1 MSKEMHN
8 THQNTHHSV
17 IIIGGGLVGGLTAL
31 LLAKA
36 GIQATVLDAS
46 PLLDVEKVL
55 SQTNPRVLA
64 LNKASMHLM
73 EQAGAWQHLQKFQR
87 YQPYSGMQVWHRDGH
102 GEINFGQ
109 ASITSPMPHDWLG
122 IMVEPSVLNLVLQT
136 ELQQKVQDYRT
147 QVKVNRLEK
156 LPQHWQVTLAGGD
169 VLTTDLIIGADGA
182 NSFVRDQVGILLDRL
197 DYKQTAISCAI
208 RTEKTHQHVARQI
221 FLDTGPLA
229 FLPMKSLDAEQQG
242 HWQSIVW
249 TLPTDYADEYRELSD
264 QDFAKKV
271 SQASH
276 YMLGEVQ
283 EVVSRA
289 SFPLAA
295 RQAQSYVTD
304 GVALVG
310 DAAHVIHPLAGQ
322 GVNLGCLD
330 AAVLVDQLIK
340 DHKRSAWA
348 HIQTLRK
355 YEHQRRLHN
364 SLMMHSMSA
373 LGWINTTQLRPLQW
387 VRNEAVHFVANQQN
401 AVDFFNT
408 QASGAPALKDT
419 QYAL

>member
-1 MSKEMHN
+1 MSKDMQS
-8 THQNTHHSV
+8 THLNTHHRV

-46 PLLDVEKVL
+46 PLLDAEKVL

-64 LNKASMHLM
+64 LNQASMHLM
-73 EQAGAWQHLQKFQR
+73 EQVDAWQHLQKFER

-102 GEINFGQ
+102 GEIYFGQ
-109 ASITSPMPHDWLG
+109 ASNSTPMPHDWLG
-122 IMVEPSVLNLVLQT
+122 IMVEPSVLNLALQT

-147 QVKVNRLEK
+147 QVKVTRLEK
-156 LPQHWQVTLAGGD
+156 LPQHWQVTLADGE

-182 NSFVRDQVGILLDRL
+182 NSSVRDQVGILLDRL
-197 DYKQTAISCAI
+197 DYGQTAISCAI
-208 RTEKTHQHVARQI
+208 RTEKAHQHVARQI

-229 FLPMKSLDAEQQG
+229 FLPMKSLEAVQQG

-276 YMLGEVQ
+276 YMLGEVF

-322 GVNLGCLD
+322 GLNMTIRDIKILSGLIDFRVSLGLPIDKIFC
-330 AAVLVDQLIK
+330 
-340 DHKRSAWA
+340 
-348 HIQTLRK
+348 
-355 YEHQRRLHN
+355 
-364 SLMMHSMSA
+364 
-373 LGWINTTQLRPLQW
+373 
-387 VRNEAVHFVANQQN
+387 
-401 AVDFFNT
+401 
-408 QASGAPALKDT
+408 
-419 QYAL
+419 

>member
-1 MSKEMHN
+1 M
-8 THQNTHHSV
+8 
-17 IIIGGGLVGGLTAL
+17 

-46 PLLDVEKVL
+46 PLLDAEKVL

-64 LNKASMHLM
+64 LNQASMHLM
-73 EQAGAWQHLQKFQR
+73 EQVDAWQHLQKFER

-102 GEINFGQ
+102 GEIYFGQ
-109 ASITSPMPHDWLG
+109 ASNSTPMPHDWLG
-122 IMVEPSVLNLVLQT
+122 IMVEPSVLNLALQT
-136 ELQQKVQDYRT
+136 ELQKKVQDYRT
-147 QVKVNRLEK
+147 QVKVTRLEK
-156 LPQHWQVTLAGGD
+156 LPQHWQVTLADGE

-182 NSFVRDQVGILLDRL
+182 NSSVRDQVGILLDRL
-197 DYKQTAISCAI
+197 DYGQTAISCAI
-208 RTEKTHQHVARQI
+208 RTEKAHQHVARQI

-229 FLPMKSLDAEQQG
+229 FLPMKSLEAVQQG

-276 YMLGEVQ
+276 YMLGEVFQ
-283 EVVSRA
+283 VVSRA

-295 RQAQSYVTD
+295 RQAQTYVAD

-340 DHKRSAWA
+340 DHKRGAWA
-348 HIQTLRK
+348 NIQTLRK

-364 SLMMHSMSA
+364 SLMMHSMSG

-387 VRNEAVHFVANQQN
+387 LRNEAVHFVANQQN
-401 AVDFFNT
+401 AVEFFNT
-408 QASGAPALKDT
+408 QASGVPALKDT

>member
-1 MSKEMHN
+1 MQS
-8 THQNTHHSV
+8 THPNTHHRV

-46 PLLDVEKVL
+46 PLLDAEKVL

-64 LNKASMHLM
+64 LNQASMHLM
-73 EQAGAWQHLQKFQR
+73 EQADAWQHLQKFER

-102 GEINFGQ
+102 GEIYFGQ
-109 ASITSPMPHDWLG
+109 ASNSTPMPHDWLG
-122 IMVEPSVLNLVLQT
+122 IMVEPSVLNLALQT
-136 ELQQKVQDYRT
+136 ELQKKVQDYRT
-147 QVKVNRLEK
+147 QVKVTRLEK
-156 LPQHWQVTLAGGD
+156 LPQHWQVTLADGE

-182 NSFVRDQVGILLDRL
+182 NSFVRDQVGILLERL
-197 DYKQTAISCAI
+197 DYGQTAISCAI
-208 RTEKTHQHVARQI
+208 RTEKAHQHVARQI

-276 YMLGEVQ
+276 YMLGEVFQ
-283 EVVSRA
+283 VVSRA

-295 RQAQSYVTD
+295 RQAQSYVAD

-340 DHKRSAWA
+340 DHKRGAWA
-348 HIQTLRK
+348 NIQTLRK

-364 SLMMHSMSA
+364 SLMMHSMSG

-387 VRNEAVHFVANQQN
+387 LRNEAVHFVANQQN
-401 AVDFFNT
+401 AVEFFNT
-408 QASGAPALKDT
+408 QASGVPALKDT

>member
-1 MSKEMHN
+1 MQS
-8 THQNTHHSV
+8 THLNTHHRV

-46 PLLDVEKVL
+46 PLLDAEKVL

-64 LNKASMHLM
+64 LNQASMHLM
-73 EQAGAWQHLQKFQR
+73 EQVDAWQHLQKFER

-102 GEINFGQ
+102 GEIYFGQ
-109 ASITSPMPHDWLG
+109 ASNSTPMPHDW
-122 IMVEPSVLNLVLQT
+122 
-136 ELQQKVQDYRT
+136 QKVQDYRT
-147 QVKVNRLEK
+147 QVKVTRLEK
-156 LPQHWQVTLAGGD
+156 LPQHWQVTLADGE

-182 NSFVRDQVGILLDRL
+182 NSSVRDQVGILLDRL
-197 DYKQTAISCAI
+197 DYGQTAISCAI
-208 RTEKTHQHVARQI
+208 RTEKAHQHVARQI

-229 FLPMKSLDAEQQG
+229 FLPMKSLEAVQQG

-276 YMLGEVQ
+276 YMLGEVFQ
-283 EVVSRA
+283 VVSRA

-295 RQAQSYVTD
+295 RQAQTYVAD

-310 DAAHVIHPLAGQ
+310 DAAHGGIG
-322 GVNLGCLD
+322 
-330 AAVLVDQLIK
+330 
-340 DHKRSAWA
+340 RS
-348 HIQTLRK
+348 T
-355 YEHQRRLHN
+355 N
-364 SLMMHSMSA
+364 
-373 LGWINTTQLRPLQW
+373 
-387 VRNEAVHFVANQQN
+387 
-401 AVDFFNT
+401 
-408 QASGAPALKDT
+408 
-419 QYAL
+419 

>member
-1 MSKEMHN
+1 MQS
-8 THQNTHHSV
+8 THLNTHHRV

-46 PLLDVEKVL
+46 PLLDAEKVL

-64 LNKASMHLM
+64 LNQASMHLM
-73 EQAGAWQHLQKFQR
+73 EQVDAWQHLQKFER

-102 GEINFGQ
+102 GEIYFGQ
-109 ASITSPMPHDWLG
+109 ASNSTPMPHDWLG
-122 IMVEPSVLNLVLQT
+122 IMVEPSVLNLALQT
-136 ELQQKVQDYRT
+136 ELQKKVQDYRT
-147 QVKVNRLEK
+147 QVKVTRLEK
-156 LPQHWQVTLAGGD
+156 LPQHWQVTLADGE

-182 NSFVRDQVGILLDRL
+182 NSSVRDQVGILLDRL
-197 DYKQTAISCAI
+197 DYGQTAISCAI
-208 RTEKTHQHVARQI
+208 RTEKAHQHVARQI

-229 FLPMKSLDAEQQG
+229 FLPMKSLEAVQQG

-276 YMLGEVQ
+276 YMLGEVFQ
-283 EVVSRA
+283 VVSRA

-295 RQAQSYVTD
+295 RQAQTYVAD

-340 DHKRSAWA
+340 DHKRGAWA
-348 HIQTLRK
+348 NIQTLRK

-364 SLMMHSMSA
+364 SLMMHSMSG

-387 VRNEAVHFVANQQN
+387 LRNEAVHFVANQQN
-401 AVDFFNT
+401 AVEFFNT
-408 QASGAPALKDT
+408 QASGVPALKDT

>member
-1 MSKEMHN
+1 MQS
-8 THQNTHHSV
+8 THLNTHHRV

-46 PLLDVEKVL
+46 PLLDAEKVL

-64 LNKASMHLM
+64 LNQASMHLM
-73 EQAGAWQHLQKFQR
+73 EQVDAWQHLQKFER

-102 GEINFGQ
+102 GEIYFGQ
-109 ASITSPMPHDWLG
+109 ASNSTPMPHDWLG
-122 IMVEPSVLNLVLQT
+122 IMVEPSVLNLALQT
-136 ELQQKVQDYRT
+136 ELQKKVQDYRT
-147 QVKVNRLEK
+147 QVKVTRLEK
-156 LPQHWQVTLAGGD
+156 LPQHWQVTLADGE

-182 NSFVRDQVGILLDRL
+182 NSSVRDQVGILLDRL
-197 DYKQTAISCAI
+197 DYGQTAISCAI
-208 RTEKTHQHVARQI
+208 RTEKAHQHVARQI

-229 FLPMKSLDAEQQG
+229 FLPMKSLEAVQQG

-276 YMLGEVQ
+276 YMLGEVFQ
-283 EVVSRA
+283 VVSRA

-295 RQAQSYVTD
+295 RQAQTYVAD

-340 DHKRSAWA
+340 DHKRGAWA
-348 HIQTLRK
+348 NIQTLRK

-364 SLMMHSMSA
+364 SLMMHSMSG
-373 LGWINTTQLRPLQW
+373 LGWINTTLQ
-387 VRNEAVHFVANQQN
+387 FV
-401 AVDFFNT
+401 
-408 QASGAPALKDT
+408 PACSVPINSF
-419 QYAL
+419 ARAWIPV

>member
-1 MSKEMHN
+1 MQS
-8 THQNTHHSV
+8 THLNTHHHV

-46 PLLDVEKVL
+46 PLLDAEKVL

-64 LNKASMHLM
+64 LNQASMHLM
-73 EQAGAWQHLQKFQR
+73 EQADAWQHLQKFER

-102 GEINFGQ
+102 GEIYFGQ
-109 ASITSPMPHDWLG
+109 ASNSTPMPHDWLG
-122 IMVEPSVLNLVLQT
+122 IMVEPSVLNLALQT

-147 QVKVNRLEK
+147 QVKVTRLEK
-156 LPQHWQVTLAGGD
+156 LPQHWQVTLADGE

-197 DYKQTAISCAI
+197 DYGQTAISCAI
-208 RTEKTHQHVARQI
+208 RTEKAHQHVARQI

-295 RQAQSYVTD
+295 RQALSYVAD

-340 DHKRSAWA
+340 DHKRGAWA
-348 HIQTLRK
+348 NIQTLRK

-364 SLMMHSMSA
+364 SLMMHSMSG

-387 VRNEAVHFVANQQN
+387 LRNEAVHFVANQQN
-401 AVDFFNT
+401 AVEFFNT
-408 QASGAPALKDT
+408 QASGVPALKDT

>member
-1 MSKEMHN
+1 MHN
-8 THQNTHHSV
+8 TLQNTHHSV

-46 PLLDVEKVL
+46 PLLDAEKVL

-64 LNKASMHLM
+64 LNQASMHLM
-73 EQAGAWQHLQKFQR
+73 EESGAWQHLQKLQR

-109 ASITSPMPHDWLG
+109 ASMTSPMPHDWLG
-122 IMVEPSVLNLVLQT
+122 IMVEPSVLNLALQT

-147 QVKVNRLEK
+147 QVKVTRLEK
-156 LPQHWQVTLAGGD
+156 LPHHWQVTLVDGE
-169 VLTTDLIIGADGA
+169 VFTTDLIIGADGA
-182 NSFVRDQVGILLDRL
+182 NSFVRDRVGILLDRL
-197 DYKQTAISCAI
+197 DYGQMAISCAI
-208 RTEKTHQHVARQI
+208 RTEKAHQHVARQI

-229 FLPMKSLDAEQQG
+229 FLPMKSLDAEQHG

-249 TLPTDYADEYRELSD
+249 TLPTDYANEYRELSD

-271 SQASH
+271 TQASH
-276 YMLGEVQ
+276 YMLGEVF

-340 DHKRSAWA
+340 DHQRGAWA

-364 SLMMHSMSA
+364 SLMMHSMSG

-387 VRNEAVHFVANQQN
+387 LRNEAVHFVANQQN
-401 AVDFFNT
+401 AVDFFSG
-408 QASGAPALKDT
+408 QASGVPALKDT
-419 QYAL
+419 QYAI

>member
-1 MSKEMHN
+1 MSKDMQS
-8 THQNTHHSV
+8 THLNTHHRV

-46 PLLDVEKVL
+46 PLLDAEKVL

-64 LNKASMHLM
+64 LNQASMHLM
-73 EQAGAWQHLQKFQR
+73 EQADAWQHLQKFER

-102 GEINFGQ
+102 GEIYFGQ
-109 ASITSPMPHDWLG
+109 ATNSTPMPHDWLG
-122 IMVEPSVLNLVLQT
+122 IMVEPSVLNLALQT

-147 QVKVNRLEK
+147 QVNVTRLEK
-156 LPQHWQVTLAGGD
+156 LPQHWQVTLADGE

-182 NSFVRDQVGILLDRL
+182 NSFVRDQVGILLERL
-197 DYKQTAISCAI
+197 DYGQTAISCAI
-208 RTEKTHQHVARQI
+208 RTEKAHQHVARQI

-249 TLPTDYADEYRELSD
+249 TLPTDYADEYRELID

-276 YMLGEVQ
+276 YMLGEVFQ
-283 EVVSRA
+283 VVSRA

-295 RQAQSYVTD
+295 RQALSYVAD

-340 DHKRSAWA
+340 DHKRGAWA
-348 HIQTLRK
+348 NIQTLRK

-364 SLMMHSMSA
+364 SLMMHSMSG

-387 VRNEAVHFVANQQN
+387 LRNEALHFVANQQN

-408 QASGAPALKDT
+408 QASGVPALKDT

>member
-1 MSKEMHN
+1 MSKDMQS
-8 THQNTHHSV
+8 THLNTHHRV

-46 PLLDVEKVL
+46 PLLDAEKVL

-64 LNKASMHLM
+64 LNQASMHLM
-73 EQAGAWQHLQKFQR
+73 EQVDAWQHLQKFER

-102 GEINFGQ
+102 GEIYFGQ
-109 ASITSPMPHDWLG
+109 ASNSTPMPHDWLG
-122 IMVEPSVLNLVLQT
+122 IMVEPSVLNLALQT
-136 ELQQKVQDYRT
+136 ELQKKVQDYRT
-147 QVKVNRLEK
+147 QVKVTRLEK
-156 LPQHWQVTLAGGD
+156 LPQHWQVTLADGE

-182 NSFVRDQVGILLDRL
+182 NSSVRDQVGILLDRL
-197 DYKQTAISCAI
+197 DYGQTAISCAI
-208 RTEKTHQHVARQI
+208 RTEKAHQHVARQI

-229 FLPMKSLDAEQQG
+229 FLPMKSLEAVQQG

-276 YMLGEVQ
+276 YMLGEVFQ
-283 EVVSRA
+283 VVSRA

-295 RQAQSYVTD
+295 RQAQTYVAD

-340 DHKRSAWA
+340 DHKRGAWA
-348 HIQTLRK
+348 NIQTLRK

-364 SLMMHSMSA
+364 SLMMHSMSG

-387 VRNEAVHFVANQQN
+387 LRNEAVHFVANQQN
-401 AVDFFNT
+401 AVEFFNT
-408 QASGAPALKDT
+408 QASGVPALKDT

>member
-1 MSKEMHN
+1 MSKEMQS
-8 THQNTHHSV
+8 THLNTHHRV

-36 GIQATVLDAS
+36 GIHATVLDAS
-46 PLLDVEKVL
+46 PLLDAEKVL

-64 LNKASMHLM
+64 LNQASMHLM
-73 EQAGAWQHLQKFQR
+73 EEAGAWQHLQKLQR

-102 GEINFGQ
+102 GEIYFGQ
-109 ASITSPMPHDWLG
+109 ATNSTPMPHDWLG
-122 IMVEPSVLNLVLQT
+122 IMVEPSVLNLALQT

-147 QVKVNRLEK
+147 QVNVTRLEK
-156 LPQHWQVTLAGGD
+156 LPQHWQVTLADGE

-182 NSFVRDQVGILLDRL
+182 NSFVRDQVGILLERL
-197 DYKQTAISCAI
+197 DYGQTAISCAI
-208 RTEKTHQHVARQI
+208 RTEKAHQHVARQI

-249 TLPTDYADEYRELSD
+249 TLPTDYADEYRELID

-276 YMLGEVQ
+276 YMLGEVFQ
-283 EVVSRA
+283 VVSRA

-295 RQAQSYVTD
+295 RQALSYVAD

-340 DHKRSAWA
+340 DHKRGAWA
-348 HIQTLRK
+348 NIQTLRK

-364 SLMMHSMSA
+364 SLMMHSMSG
-373 LGWINTTQLRPLQW
+373 LGWINSTQLRPLQW
-387 VRNEAVHFVANQQN
+387 LRNEALHFVANQQN

-408 QASGAPALKDT
+408 QASGVPALKDT

>member
-1 MSKEMHN
+1 MSHVQTDVLE
-8 THQNTHHSV
+8 V
-17 IIIGGGLVGGLTAL
+17 VIIGGGLVGGLTAL
-31 LLAKA
+31 LLAQ
-36 GIQATVLDAS
+36 GGVQATVLDAA
-46 PLLDVEKVL
+46 PILDEHKTL
-55 SQTNPRVLA
+55 SVANPRVLA
-64 LNKASMHLM
+64 LSQATIHLLKTVDVWNKIARQM
-73 EQAGAWQHLQKFQR
+73 
-87 YQPYSGMQVWHRDGH
+87 PYSGMQVWNKNGY
-102 GEINFGQ
+102 GEINFGH
-109 ASITSPMPHDWLG
+109 ASKQEPHGEQVLG
-122 IMVEPSVLNLVLQT
+122 SMVEPSLLNLAIQQQMLAVLN
-136 ELQQKVQDYRT
+136 DYRT
-147 QVKVNRLEK
+147 QVKVARVEEGVGLWYIHLADGTVLKTK
-156 LPQHWQVTLAGGD
+156 LL
-169 VLTTDLIIGADGA
+169 IGADGA

-271 SQASH
+271 SKASQ

-289 SFPLAA
+289 SFPLVAL
-295 RQAQSYVTD
+295 QAQSYVTD

-340 DHKRSAWA
+340 DHKRGAWA